1 MVIYITFAGVR
12 NLQTVT
18 IVHNRT
24 IKEDITIIELFFH
37 LIRCGIGKQNTLPCT
52 PDAQEWNELFEISKK
67 QTLTGIAF
75 AGIERLPQEQRP
87 PREILLQWYK
97 MCTLIKSKNAEL
109 DRKCAIVSG
118 KFKSE
123 GFDNCILKGQGIA
136 QLYPDPTL
144 RTPGDIDIWLD
155 GGEEKVLEYVK
166 KFFPDCEPTYHHVD
180 FPITKELEIE
190 IHYRP
195 SWLYN
200 PFANRRLQRFFKE
213 NADTEFTNDITTS
226 EGCFPAPTVAFNR
239 IYILLHI
246 YRHLFQEGIGL
257 RQLLDYYFVLDKGF
271 SQQEK
276 EECTRMLKSLGLI
289 DFAAAVTYILQEKFG
304 LECEKQ
310 LVQPNKRKGEFL
322 LNEVMTAGNFGKYD
336 KRYSIVSKEK
346 EFAHFMNSM
355 RRTVRL
361 LFQYPN
367 ETFWSPYFK
376 VWHYLWR
383 KRH

>member
-123 GFDNCILKGQGIA
+123 GFGNCILKGQGIA

-213 NADTEFTNDITTS
+213 NADEQFTNEITTS
-226 EGCFPAPTVAFNR
+226 EGCFPTPTVAFNR

-246 YRHLFQEGIGL
+246 YRHVFFEGIGM
-257 RQLLDYYFVLDKGF
+257 RQLLDYYFVL
-271 SQQEK
+271 QQEITS
-276 EECTRMLKSLGLI
+276 EEINEYNELLKS
-289 DFAAAVTYILQEKFG
+289 FG
-304 LECEKQ
+304 LKKFAGATTYVMQQMFGLDSEHT
-310 LVQPNKRKGEFL
+310 LVEPNRRLGKFL
-322 LNEVMTAGNFGKYD
+322 MREIMIAGNFGKYD
-336 KRYSIVSKEK
+336 HRYDLGAHEYSFKRAVETVK
-346 EFAHFMNSM
+346 
-355 RRTVRL
+355 RTMTL
-361 LFQYPN
+361 LTRFPDD
-367 ETFWSPYFK
+367 TLWSPYFK
-376 VWHYLWR
+376 IWHYFWR

>member
-123 GFDNCILKGQGIA
+123 GFGNCILKGQGIA

-213 NADTEFTNDITTS
+213 NADEQFTNEITTS
-226 EGCFPAPTVAFNR
+226 EGCFPAPTLVFNR

-257 RQLLDYYFVLDKGF
+257 RQLLDYYFVLGKGF

-276 EECTRMLKSLGLI
+276 EECTKMLKSLGLI

-304 LECEKQ
+304 LETEKQ
-310 LVQPNKRKGEFL
+310 LVPPNKRKGEFL

-346 EFAHFMNSM
+346 EFAHFINSM
-355 RRTVRL
+355 QRTVRL

-367 ETFWSPYFK
+367 ETLWSPYFK
-376 VWHYLWR
+376 IWHYFWR